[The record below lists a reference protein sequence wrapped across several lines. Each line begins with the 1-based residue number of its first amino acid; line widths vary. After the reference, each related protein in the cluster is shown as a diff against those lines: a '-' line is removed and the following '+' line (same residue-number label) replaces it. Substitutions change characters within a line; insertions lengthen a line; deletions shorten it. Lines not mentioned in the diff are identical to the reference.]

1 MLKRKIWLATILCIC
16 ITVTSCKKEW
26 LEAKRDK
33 SLVVP
38 VTLSDYQSLLDN
50 TSIMNLNAPALG
62 HFSSDDIYI
71 ENSKLNFIYVLPRN
85 AYQWKVDIYEGAPN
99 SDWDKAYQRIYYANL
114 VMEGIDK
121 IKVTESNNNEW
132 NMAKGIALFDRSLS
146 FSTLLDNFSKQ
157 FDSATA
163 STDLG
168 IPLKLTSDI
177 NEVAQR
183 STVNDCYLKII
194 ADLKSAAD
202 LLPKTYIVNRLLRP
216 SKQAAFAQLARIY
229 LIMGNFD
236 EALFYSNEVLKIN
249 STLMNFSEIDA
260 TKPNYSIAYLNTE
273 TLLYTQLLGYSTA
286 NIQVNPTVY
295 NLYSDDD
302 LRKQVYFNV
311 TDLGVF
317 FKGNYSGN
325 SFGLFN
331 GTATDEIYLIRAE
344 CYARKNKIPEAMA
357 DLNALLTTRWKPGTY
372 LPYTA
377 TTIDDAMNKI
387 LVERRKELLFRGI
400 RWTDLRRLNKEA
412 KYAITLMRQLES
424 QSIMLL
430 PNDNKYVFAIPDSE
444 ILYNNIPQNN
454 RQ

>member
-1 MLKRKIWLATILCIC
+1 
-16 ITVTSCKKEW
+16 
-26 LEAKRDK
+26 
-33 SLVVP
+33 
-38 VTLSDYQSLLDN
+38 
-50 TSIMNLNAPALG
+50 
-62 HFSSDDIYI
+62 
-71 ENSKLNFIYVLPRN
+71 
-85 AYQWKVDIYEGAPN
+85 
-99 SDWDKAYQRIYYANL
+99 
-114 VMEGIDK
+114 
-121 IKVTESNNNEW
+121 
-132 NMAKGIALFDRSLS
+132 
-146 FSTLLDNFSKQ
+146 
-157 FDSATA
+157 
-163 STDLG
+163 
-168 IPLKLTSDI
+168 
-177 NEVAQR
+177 
-183 STVNDCYLKII
+183 
-194 ADLKSAAD
+194 
-202 LLPKTYIVNRLLRP
+202 
-216 SKQAAFAQLARIY
+216 
-229 LIMGNFD
+229 MGNFD